1 MTQTDM
7 STRKTLTI
15 ARRLWLPPLVI
26 GLAAVVMGVG
36 AAWTMKRADAES
48 AQALQDQQRKLGDAY
63 TWAG

>member
-1 MTQTDM
+1 MRNLQDRTPMTQTDM

-36 AAWTMKRADAES
+36 AAWTMKRADAE
-48 AQALQDQQRKLGDAY
+48 
-63 TWAG
+63 